1 MRRGLVIR
9 GSRNIFTV
17 LPAGERGTGEEHGT
31 GAALE
36 CRIKGKVLKGV
47 ECYYNPLAPGDY
59 VTVEEDPSHPETGL
73 ILAVEERRN
82 RFTRFNQKGLG
93 VNRSAA
99 SQLLAANVDLILC
112 VTSPAS
118 PPFRPRFLDR
128 ALVQA
133 ETAGIPAVIVCNKWD
148 LFDGNIDMDE
158 RLEDFVRIGYPVL
171 KVSVLTGEGM
181 DELGCLVTGKLSVLV
196 GQSGTGKSSLINAL
210 LPGTGARIGDIN
222 EKYDR
227 GNHTTTMSVLFG
239 GKDCRLID
247 TPGIRR
253 LLPDG
258 ITGGE
263 LIHYMREFAPLA
275 GKCLYG
281 LSCSHETEPGCKV
294 LEAVAAGVIHEDR
307 YESYLRIREELSG

>member
-36 CRIKGKVLKGV
+36 CRLKGKVLKGV

-210 LPGTGARIGDIN
+210 PEPAKN
-222 EKYDR
+222 
-227 GNHTTTMSVLFG
+227 
-239 GKDCRLID
+239 
-247 TPGIRR
+247 
-253 LLPDG
+253 
-258 ITGGE
+258 
-263 LIHYMREFAPLA
+263 
-275 GKCLYG
+275 
-281 LSCSHETEPGCKV
+281 TEPAQR
-294 LEAVAAGVIHEDR
+294 LSAV
-307 YESYLRIREELSG
+307 